1 MFYTSDY
8 DICPAIRNS
17 LMEFLTWKRSHIS
30 HKTSWRQGKDER
42 QLYLRAKDTVLCL
55 QPEGVLPMMAYMRK
69 FHTKGVLFSGFRYM
83 KGRDLGIL
91 SLRSVAETP
100 TSGDL
105 KSGESLFFTT
115 PPPEFQ
121 QTPPPTPP
129 DKLTQPPMRMTLDIA

>member
-1 MFYTSDY
+1 M
-8 DICPAIRNS
+8 
-17 LMEFLTWKRSHIS
+17 
-30 HKTSWRQGKDER
+30 
-42 QLYLRAKDTVLCL
+42 LCL

-69 FHTKGVLFSGFRYM
+69 FHTKGVPFSGFRYM

-105 KSGESLFFTT
+105 KSGDSLFFTT

-121 QTPPPTPP
+121 QTPSPTPP
-129 DKLTQPPMRMTLDIA
+129 DKLTQPPMRMTLDIAWSLTWIHTAKIRNHCFDARNNLCQWLNTCKNAPETVWWRRKIQVLS